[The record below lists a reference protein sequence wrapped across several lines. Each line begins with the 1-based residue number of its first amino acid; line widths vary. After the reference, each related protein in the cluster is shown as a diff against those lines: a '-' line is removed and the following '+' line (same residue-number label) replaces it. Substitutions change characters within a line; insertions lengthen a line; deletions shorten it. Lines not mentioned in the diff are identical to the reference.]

1 MDTKALRQ
9 KILDLAIRGKLVPQ
23 DPNDE
28 PASVLLGRI
37 RQQKQQMVK
46 EGKLKPKDIKNDSV
60 IFVGEDNLHYEK
72 FADGSVKCIE
82 DEIPF
87 DLPDGWAWA
96 KINTIA
102 FVTKLAG
109 FEYTK
114 NIAPGLCEDGIPL
127 FKGKNVQNSTIV
139 YEFESFI
146 PESVSDELQRSQVT
160 KKCILTPYVG
170 TIGNIGIHNRPG
182 KYHLGSNVGKI
193 ELYNDNVVL
202 LEEYVV
208 AYLQS
213 GFGYQQLTKH
223 MKATAQASISIEAIR
238 DVYLPIP
245 PANEQLRMWSALSNA
260 LAMIERI
267 ENTELDITNLIKST
281 KSKVLDLAIRGKLV
295 PQDPND
301 EPASVLLERIRAE
314 KEELIK
320 QGKIKRDK
328 KESVIFR
335 GEDNSYYEKIGDDVR
350 CIDEEI
356 PFDIPDTW
364 EWVRLEN
371 CCSKEIRRGKSPKYT
386 ERSGTLVFA
395 QKCNTK
401 YNGIDVGLA
410 LYLDEDT
417 LSRYPADEYMQ
428 DGDVVVNS
436 TGMGTL
442 GRVGIYCATDN
453 HLGLPIVP
461 DSHVTVIRVAHNI
474 QAFYM
479 YAFIKADQREIEK
492 KGEGSTNQKELKPL
506 TLKEM
511 LIPIPPYSE
520 QERIAAAITAAFS
533 TISALEKSLN

>member
-1 MDTKALRQ
+1 MDTKVLRQ
-9 KILDLAIRGKLVPQ
+9 KVLDLAIRGKLVPQ

-28 PASVLLGRI
+28 PASVLLERI

-46 EGKLKPKDIKNDSV
+46 DGKLKAKDIKNDTI
-60 IFVGEDNLHYEK
+60 IFVSEDNLHYEK

-193 ELYNDNVVL
+193 ELYNDNAVL

-281 KSKVLDLAIRGKLV
+281 KSKILDLAIRGKLV

-314 KEELIK
+314 EEELIK

-335 GEDNSYYEKIGDDVR
+335 GEDNSYYEKMADGKLHCLDNQL
-350 CIDEEI
+350 
-356 PFDIPDTW
+356 PFELPDGW
-364 EWVRLEN
+364 EWCNLSMIGTTNIGLTYRPTDIEPGGIMVLRSCNIVNDQVDLSGLVRVKTTVREN
-371 CCSKEIRRGKSPKYT
+371 Q
-386 ERSGTLVFA
+386 FA
-395 QKCNTK
+395 QKNDILICAR
-401 YNGIDVGLA
+401 NGSRSLVGKCA
-410 LYLDEDT
+410 LIPDLREPASFGAFMAIYRTEYFEFIVHYLRSSFFRSVFDD
-417 LSRYPADEYMQ
+417 S
-428 DGDVVVNS
+428 NS
-436 TGMGTL
+436 TAINQLTQDML
-442 GRVGIYCATDN
+442 KRA
-453 HLGLPIVP
+453 IVP
-461 DSHVTVIRVAHNI
+461 
-474 QAFYM
+474 
-479 YAFIKADQREIEK
+479 
-492 KGEGSTNQKELKPL
+492 LPPL
-506 TLKEM
+506 
-511 LIPIPPYSE
+511 SE
-520 QERIAAAITAAFS
+520 QRRIVEAIGAMLFELNQ
-533 TISALEKSLN
+533 IEKSLS